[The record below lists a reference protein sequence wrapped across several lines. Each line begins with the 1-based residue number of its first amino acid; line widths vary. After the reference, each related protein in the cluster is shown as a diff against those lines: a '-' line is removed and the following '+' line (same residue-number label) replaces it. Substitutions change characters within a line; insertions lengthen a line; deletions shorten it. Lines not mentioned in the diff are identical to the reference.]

1 MTVPRLPYPAYLLRE
16 LKAIAPADRI
26 EQRLAQLVGQQYK
39 DPQAGFQEE
48 GRTHR
53 EHNINTNFD
62 TVEISGTYDQTI
74 RTAINVIAEELFQE
88 GLIPPVEARW
98 FATLVRVADPT
109 DSSVILQSKPS
120 HIDWV
125 AENRSQREFAEFA
138 DWDSLVGRISVA
150 SDPWT
155 PLFEETEHRIS
166 GGMGA
171 SKSDRVSKSMMSLFA
186 LPEGAERPTQEELD
200 DLQPEW
206 LNLYR
211 YELPLLHPGKVT
223 VDLLARPL
231 PMAQLSTRHF
241 RGSRTNSI
249 AAVPPGLAKLL
260 SLERDAAGYFGLRF
274 GDHLVVRSTEWQE
287 AYDQSRRRHM
297 PTSRGFVLEMER
309 TFLQKWVEA
318 NRLSLWIN
326 LKIER
331 SITQYREESQMDW
344 EERSDVIALNFS

>member
-1 MTVPRLPYPAYLLRE
+1 MTVPRLPYPAYLLKE

-26 EQRLAQLVGQQYK
+26 EQRLAQLVGQRLQR
-39 DPQAGFQEE
+39 PTAGFQEE

-62 TVEISGTYDQTI
+62 TVEISGTYDQTV

-297 PTSRGFVLEMER
+297 PTSRGFVLEME
-309 TFLQKWVEA
+309 
-318 NRLSLWIN
+318 
-326 LKIER
+326 
-331 SITQYREESQMDW
+331 
-344 EERSDVIALNFS
+344 

>member
-26 EQRLAQLVGQQYK
+26 EQRLAQLVRQRYK

-48 GRTHR
+48 ARTHR

-62 TVEISGTYDQTI
+62 TVEISGTYDQTV
-74 RTAINVIAEELFQE
+74 RTAINVIAEELFQQ
-88 GLIPPVEARW
+88 GVIPSDQARR

-109 DSSVILQSKPS
+109 DSSVMLQSKPS

-125 AENRSQREFAEFA
+125 AESRSQREFAEFA
-138 DWDSLVGRISVA
+138 DWDSLVGRIRVA
-150 SDPWT
+150 SDPWI

-171 SKSDRVSKSMMSLFA
+171 SKSDRVSKSMMALFA
-186 LPEGAERPTQEELD
+186 FPEGTQQPTQGELD

-206 LNLYR
+206 LNIYR
-211 YELPLLHPGKVT
+211 YELPMLRPRTAAK
-223 VDLLARPL
+223 DLLTRPL
-231 PMAQLSTRHF
+231 PMTQQSTRHF

-297 PTSRGFVLEMER
+297 PISRGFVLEMER

-318 NRLSLWIN
+318 NRLSLRIN